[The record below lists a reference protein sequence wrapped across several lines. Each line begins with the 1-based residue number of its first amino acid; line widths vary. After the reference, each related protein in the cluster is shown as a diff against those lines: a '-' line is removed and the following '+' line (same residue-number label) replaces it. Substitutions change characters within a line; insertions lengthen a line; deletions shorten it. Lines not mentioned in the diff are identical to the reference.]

1 MSDQPRSLH
10 QMTPGTAAPSHLVVK
25 FLTAATVG
33 VACLFLSGLILTGTV
48 ITLVMATPLLV
59 LSGPIMVPAAIVVFL
74 VCSGFFFSGGCGLAA
89 IMSLTWMYK
98 YLTGKH
104 PPGADKLDY
113 ARGQIARKAHD
124 MKERAKEYGQYVQQK
139 AQEATQTRAS

>member
-1 MSDQPRSLH
+1 MS
-10 QMTPGTAAPSHLVVK
+10 QMTRDRDTAAPSHPAVK

-33 VACLFLSGLILTGTV
+33 AACLLLSVLTLTGTV
-48 ITLVMATPLLV
+48 IALVVATPALV
-59 LSGPIMVPAAIVVFL
+59 VCSPVLVPATIVVFL
-74 VCSGFFFSGGCGLAA
+74 VTCGFFFSGSCGLAA
-89 IMSLTWMYK
+89 IMVLTWMYN

-104 PPGADKLDY
+104 PPGADRLDY

-139 AQEATQTRAS
+139 AQEATQTQAS